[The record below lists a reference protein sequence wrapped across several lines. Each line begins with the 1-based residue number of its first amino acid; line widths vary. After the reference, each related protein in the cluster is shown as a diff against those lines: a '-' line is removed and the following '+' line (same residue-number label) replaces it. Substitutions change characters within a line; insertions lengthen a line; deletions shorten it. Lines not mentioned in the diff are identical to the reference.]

1 MNNGLLIFDKLY
13 HNTYNA
19 TVNIKQKELV
29 FMPIVLARIDDR
41 LLHGQVATSWVRAT
55 NTQVI
60 VVVDEFLPDDP
71 VQVKVLK
78 LAAPPAVK
86 VYVMKPDK
94 IAEKLKQG
102 VLDNYNVMLIF
113 AGVEAPMRLR
123 QMGVKLDSI
132 NYGGM
137 RFKEG
142 RTQLNKT
149 ISMTDAERN
158 ISKEMSNTGIELEH
172 RQLFSDTKIDITP
185 ML

>member
-1 MNNGLLIFDKLY
+1 
-13 HNTYNA
+13 
-19 TVNIKQKELV
+19 
-29 FMPIVLARIDDR
+29 MPIVLARIDDR

-60 VVVDEFLPDDP
+60 VVVDEFLPDDL

-78 LAAPPAVK
+78 LAAPPNVK

-113 AGVEAPMRLR
+113 AGVEAPMRLC
-123 QMGVKLDSI
+123 QLGVELDSI

-149 ISMTDAERN
+149 ISMTEEERN
-158 ISKEMSNTGIELEH
+158 ISKEISKMGIELEY
-172 RQLFSDTKIDITP
+172 RQLFSDNKVDIVS
-185 ML
+185 LL